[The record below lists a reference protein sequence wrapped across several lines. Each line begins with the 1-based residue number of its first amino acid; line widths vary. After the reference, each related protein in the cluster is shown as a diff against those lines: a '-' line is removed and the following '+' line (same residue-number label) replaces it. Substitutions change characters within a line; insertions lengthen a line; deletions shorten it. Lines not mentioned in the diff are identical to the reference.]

1 MIPVVLFALVT
12 VLILVAI
19 VAVAFG
25 GLGGGGGA
33 RRGRTSPAAPAVVT
47 GDAFYVPPKRMPAA
61 APGTLIRSSPLPAP
75 AGARGWKVL
84 YHSRALDGR
93 DIAVSGVVYAP
104 TGRTPTKGRNVVSW
118 AHGTTGVAD
127 VCAPSRFLD
136 PAPGIPGLASY
147 LRAGDVVAA
156 TDYEGLGTPGIHP
169 YLVGASEGRGVL
181 DVARAAQELRA
192 AHASDRVVVDGH
204 SQGGHA
210 ALFAGEIAAKYAP
223 DLHLLGISAGAP
235 VTDVVAFLD
244 SSRVLD
250 GFKGFPVLA
259 AAGYHA
265 VYPHAPLDAL
275 FSPAAVE
282 HIGDA
287 NQQCDLNSQFAG
299 ADYPVLVASAVRVAP
314 WAGLFRRNSPGHHRS
329 KIPILIW
336 QGESDPLVPAAK
348 TAKYVRRVCALGDSI
363 TAYIY
368 ANADHS
374 SVLTAARTDVE
385 HWIAARFAGRPT
397 RGCKTVHRSS
407 AT

>member
-1 MIPVVLFALVT
+1 M
-12 VLILVAI
+12 
-19 VAVAFG
+19 
-25 GLGGGGGA
+25 
-33 RRGRTSPAAPAVVT
+33 
-47 GDAFYVPPKRMPAA
+47 
-61 APGTLIRSSPLPAP
+61 
-75 AGARGWKVL
+75 
-84 YHSRALDGR
+84 
-93 DIAVSGVVYAP
+93 
-104 TGRTPTKGRNVVSW
+104 
-118 AHGTTGVAD
+118 
-127 VCAPSRFLD
+127 
-136 PAPGIPGLASY
+136 
-147 LRAGDVVAA
+147 A

-181 DVARAAQELRA
+181 DVARAAQALRA

-235 VTDVVAFLD
+235 VTDVAAFLD

-275 FSPAAVE
+275 FSAEAVE
-282 HIGDA
+282 
-287 NQQCDLNSQFAG
+287 
-299 ADYPVLVASAVRVAP
+299 
-314 WAGLFRRNSPGHHRS
+314 
-329 KIPILIW
+329 
-336 QGESDPLVPAAK
+336 
-348 TAKYVRRVCALGDSI
+348 TAKYVRHACALGDSV

-374 SVLTAARTDVE
+374 SVLSAARTDVE